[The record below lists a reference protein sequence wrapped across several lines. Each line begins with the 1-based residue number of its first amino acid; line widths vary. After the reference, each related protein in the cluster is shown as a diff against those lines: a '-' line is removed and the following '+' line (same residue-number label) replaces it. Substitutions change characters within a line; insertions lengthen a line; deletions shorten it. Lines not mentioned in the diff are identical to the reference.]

1 MKPILK
7 PLRIPASIALL
18 LLVFFITGSC
28 TTSFHIPPNPGKSI
42 LYAVRQDA
50 AVSTD
55 DVIKVSLNGKEV
67 GKLNADTYMAFHL
80 LPGEYEILYLI
91 YDEEGAE
98 KDSFGFSGMIE
109 ADTQYS
115 SSIVYNFGWRGWE
128 RYDVGGSLMGRLTF
142 LGDFDLTSEL
152 SPK

>member
-1 MKPILK
+1 MKHSFKRFRATITLS
-7 PLRIPASIALL
+7 LFLL
-18 LLVFFITGSC
+18 FFFITNGC
-28 TTSFHIPPNPGKSI
+28 TTSFHIPPNPGKCI

-50 AVSTD
+50 AISTD

-67 GKLNADTYMAFHL
+67 GQLKADTYIAFHL
-80 LPGEYEILYLI
+80 MPGEYEILYLV
-91 YDEEGAE
+91 YDEDGNE

-115 SSIVYNFGWRGWE
+115 SSIAYNFGWRGWE
-128 RYDVGGSLMGRLTF
+128 RYEVGGSLLGNLTF

-152 SPK
+152 PPK